1 MEARARFLPHA
12 RRAKHTPLCCTCLVG
27 WGMETLGQGVRATG
41 QEPAFACRDFGLCMS
56 SPQTYECERT
66 CYASSSAARAPRSS
80 YVDTLLHRCCLLLL
94 PSEHVHAKPLSD
106 TTRPLLCIK

>member
-41 QEPAFACRDFGLCMS
+41 QDPAFACRDFGLCMS

-66 CYASSSAARAPRSS
+66 C
-80 YVDTLLHRCCLLLL
+80 LCLLQCGKGIKVFICRHAAAQML
-94 PSEHVHAKPLSD
+94 PIVAAIRACSCKPK
-106 TTRPLLCIK
+106 RLC